1 MSLTLAL
8 SSAISGLSTA
18 QAGLD
23 VISNN
28 IANVNT
34 EGYTR
39 KIFVPESVVLAGNGA
54 GVQVGDIIN
63 RVDQNLL
70 KDMRGQHSSVG
81 LLSSQNTYFQRIQ
94 DTFGTVSSANSIS
107 NQINSMAQEFSTLTT
122 TPETVSQQ
130 LAAVQA
136 GTDVADRLA
145 NMAATVQTLRLNAD
159 REIQDS

>member
-39 KIFVPESVVLAGNGA
+39 KVFVPESVVLAGTGA
-54 GVQVGDIIN
+54 GVQIGDITN

-70 KDMRGQHSSVG
+70 KDMRTQHSAVG
-81 LLSSQNTYFQRIQ
+81 LLQTSNSYYQRVQ
-94 DTFGTVSSANSIS
+94 DTFGTMSS
-107 NQINSMAQEFSTLTT
+107 Q
-122 TPETVSQQ
+122 
-130 LAAVQA
+130 
-136 GTDVADRLA
+136 
-145 NMAATVQTLRLNAD
+145 
-159 REIQDS
+159 

>member
-39 KIFVPESVVLAGNGA
+39 KVFVPESVTYVTIPAAGDPG
-54 GVQVGDIIN
+54 
-63 RVDQNLL
+63 
-70 KDMRGQHSSVG
+70 
-81 LLSSQNTYFQRIQ
+81 
-94 DTFGTVSSANSIS
+94 
-107 NQINSMAQEFSTLTT
+107 
-122 TPETVSQQ
+122 
-130 LAAVQA
+130 
-136 GTDVADRLA
+136 RLA
-145 NMAATVQTLRLNAD
+145 
-159 REIQDS
+159 